1 MTIMI
6 LFLLDNV
13 MRAGLICLSNVEH
26 GKMVKKYTLNID
38 ETQSEYSMLIVT
50 VISTFFKVKMSWRS
64 YYE

>member
-13 MRAGLICLSNVEH
+13 MRAGLISNSNVEH

-38 ETQSEYSMLIVT
+38 ETHET
-50 VISTFFKVKMSWRS
+50 AC
-64 YYE
+64 

>member
-50 VISTFFKVKMSWRS
+50 VISTFFKVKMS
-64 YYE
+64 